1 MEGKGRGG
9 EGLWREKEGV
19 ESSEN
24 ALEKICVCISTRCFP
39 LILDYRPRFVGLEAV
54 LKEGGSLK

>member
-1 MEGKGRGG
+1 M
-9 EGLWREKEGV
+9 WREKEGV

-24 ALEKICVCISTRCFP
+24 ALEKICVCISTRWFP